1 MNKQLIDSRF
11 AMLKKHHTQTLKDA
25 ISKDLVDSLVIPF
38 LLKVTEIPDIYTS
51 SSCSGRLLLLGGDED
66 ENKKVS
72 GFVNR
77 YHRLVTFEE
86 IKRDIN
92 NFNTGYLWLK
102 IEPFI
107 FHFATK
113 DYAKAKEI
121 LDFCR
126 EQGLKKAGIISA
138 KEGRFTCEV
147 THTVF
152 MSTLIKINNKQLISE
167 EYLKLIVDIAN
178 KKLAT
183 NFKKLEDFENAF
195 LKAFPPKSKIK
206 KK

>member
-1 MNKQLIDSRF
+1 MVDSRF

-25 ISKDLVDSLVIPF
+25 ISKDLVDAPVIPF
-38 LLKVTEIPDIYTS
+38 LLKVVEIPDIYTS
-51 SSCSGRLLLLGGDED
+51 SSCSGRLMLLAGDED

-86 IKRDIN
+86 IKRDID

-102 IEPFI
+102 VEPFI

-113 DYAKAKEI
+113 DYNKAKEI

-152 MSTLIKINNKQLISE
+152 MSILVKIDTKQLVSE
-167 EYLKLIVDIAN
+167 DYLKIVVDIAN

-183 NFKKLEDFENAF
+183 NFKKLEAFENAF
-195 LKAFPPKSKIK
+195 LKKFLTKPKSKK
-206 KK
+206 

>member
-1 MNKQLIDSRF
+1 MNKQMVDSRF

-25 ISKDLVDSLVIPF
+25 ISKDLVDAPVIPF
-38 LLKVTEIPDIYTS
+38 LLKVVEIPDIYTS
-51 SSCSGRLLLLGGDED
+51 SSCSGRLMLLGGDED
-66 ENKKVS
+66 ESKKVS

-86 IKRDIN
+86 IKRDID

-102 IEPFI
+102 VEPFI

-113 DYAKAKEI
+113 DYTKAKEI

-152 MSTLIKINNKQLISE
+152 MSTLVKIDTKQLVSE
-167 EYLKLIVDIAN
+167 DYLKTIIDIAN

-183 NFKKLEDFENAF
+183 NFKKLEAFENAF
-195 LKAFPPKSKIK
+195 LKKFLTNPKSKK
-206 KK
+206 

>member
-1 MNKQLIDSRF
+1 MNTNLIDSRF
-11 AMLKKHHTQTLKDA
+11 AMLKKHHAQTLRDAMEKDQ
-25 ISKDLVDSLVIPF
+25 VDSPVIPF
-38 LLKVTEIPDIYTS
+38 LLEVVKIPDIYTS
-51 SSCSGRLLLLGGDED
+51 SSCSGRLMLLGGDED
-66 ENKKVS
+66 ENKKFS

-77 YHRLVTFEE
+77 YHRLVTYDEV
-86 IKRDIN
+86 KRDVE

-102 IEPFI
+102 VEPFI

-152 MSTLIKINNKQLISE
+152 ISTLIKIDKNQLVTDD
-167 EYLKLIVDIAN
+167 YLKILVDIAN
-178 KKLAT
+178 KKLEI
-183 NFKKLEDFENAF
+183 NFKKLEEFENSF
-195 LKAFPPKSKIK
+195 LKKFQIK
-206 KK
+206 VKGK

>member
-1 MNKQLIDSRF
+1 MNTSLVDSRF
-11 AMLKKHHTQTLKDA
+11 AMLKKHHTQTLKAA

-38 LLKVTEIPDIYTS
+38 LLKVIEIPDIYTS

-77 YHRLVTFEE
+77 YHRLVTYEE
-86 IKRDIN
+86 IKRDVD
-92 NFNTGYLWLK
+92 NFNVGHLWLK

-113 DYAKAKEI
+113 DYNKAKDI

-152 MSTLIKINNKQLISE
+152 LSTLIKIDKRQLVSDD
-167 EYLKLIVDIAN
+167 YLKEIVTIAN
-178 KKLAT
+178 KKLEK
-183 NFKKLEDFENAF
+183 NFKKLEEFENAF
-195 LKAFPPKSKIK
+195 LKAFQIKPKTK

>member
-1 MNKQLIDSRF
+1 MNKNLVDSKF

-25 ISKDLVDSLVIPF
+25 ISKDQVDSPIIPF
-38 LLKVTEIPDIYTS
+38 LLKIIEIPDIYTS
-51 SSCSGRLLLLGGDED
+51 SSCSGRLLLLGGDEE

-72 GFVNR
+72 GFVSR
-77 YHRLVTFEE
+77 YHRAVTYDE
-86 IKRDIN
+86 IKKDVS
-92 NFNTGYLWLK
+92 NFNIGYLWFK
-102 IEPFI
+102 VEPFI

-113 DYAKAKEI
+113 DYDKAKEI

-152 MSTLIKINNKQLISE
+152 MSTLIKIDKNQLISE
-167 EYLKLIVDIAN
+167 DYLKVIVDIAN
-178 KKLAT
+178 KKLET
-183 NFKKLEDFENAF
+183 NFKKLKEFEEKF
-195 LKAFPPKSKIK
+195 LKKFKVKEK
-206 KK
+206 VK

>member
-1 MNKQLIDSRF
+1 MNKTLVDSRF
-11 AMLKKHHTQTLKDA
+11 AMLKKHHTQTLKEAMAKDQVDA
-25 ISKDLVDSLVIPF
+25 PVIPF
-38 LLKVTEIPDIYTS
+38 LLKVTEIPNIYTS
-51 SSCSGRLLLLGGDED
+51 SSCSGRLLLLGGDEE

-77 YHRLVTFEE
+77 YHRLVTYEE
-86 IKRDIN
+86 IKRDVD

-102 IEPFI
+102 VEPFI

-113 DYAKAKEI
+113 DYDKAKEI

-126 EQGLKKAGIISA
+126 EKGLKKAGIISA

-152 MSTLIKINNKQLISE
+152 MSTLIKIDKKQLIPD
-167 EYLKLIVDIAN
+167 EYLKQIVEIAN
-178 KKLAT
+178 KKLES
-183 NFKKLEDFENAF
+183 NFKKLEDFESAF
-195 LKAFPPKSKIK
+195 LKTFPSKPKLK

>member
-1 MNKQLIDSRF
+1 MNKSLVDSKF

-25 ISKDLVDSLVIPF
+25 ISKDLADSLVIPF
-38 LLKVTEIPDIYTS
+38 LLEVTEIPDIYTS

-72 GFVNR
+72 GFVSR
-77 YHRLVTFEE
+77 YHRIVTYEE
-86 IKRDIN
+86 LKKDIS
-92 NFNTGYLWLK
+92 NFNIGYLWLK
-102 IEPFI
+102 VEPFI

-113 DYAKAKEI
+113 DYDKAKEI

-152 MSTLIKINNKQLISE
+152 MSTLIKIDKNQLISDD
-167 EYLKLIVDIAN
+167 YLKVIVDIAN
-178 KKLAT
+178 KKLEH
-183 NFKKLEDFENAF
+183 NFKKLKEFEDAF
-195 LKAFPPKSKIK
+195 LKKFNNKEK
-206 KK
+206 K

>member
-1 MNKQLIDSRF
+1 MGTNIIDSRF
-11 AMLKKHHTQTLKDA
+11 SMLKKHHTKTLQDA
-25 ISKDLVDSLVIPF
+25 VSKDLVDSPLIPF
-38 LLKVTEIPDIYTS
+38 LLKVLDIPDIYTS
-51 SSCSGRLLLLGGDED
+51 SSCSGRLLLLGGDEE

-72 GFVNR
+72 GFINR
-77 YHRLVTFEE
+77 YHRLVNFDE
-86 IKRDIN
+86 IKRDIS
-92 NFNTGYLWLK
+92 NFNKGYLWLK
-102 IEPFI
+102 VEPFI

-113 DYAKAKEI
+113 NYKKAKEI

-152 MSTLIKINNKQLISE
+152 ISTLVKINKDQIISDD
-167 EYLKLIVDIAN
+167 YLKILVDIAN
-178 KKLAT
+178 KKLET

-195 LKAFPPKSKIK
+195 LKKFK
-206 KK
+206 KNKLK